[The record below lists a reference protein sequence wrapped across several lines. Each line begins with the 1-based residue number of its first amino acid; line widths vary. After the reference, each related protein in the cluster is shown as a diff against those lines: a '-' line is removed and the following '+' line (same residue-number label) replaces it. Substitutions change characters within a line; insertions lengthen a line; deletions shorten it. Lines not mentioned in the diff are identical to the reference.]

1 VRGVEMSIRDELKEL
16 IDKYYDAILRADFA
30 EKEMD
35 MQESVEALYEEEHIR
50 KQVYAK
56 IDEVVDINEPK
67 WIPIEKQEPSDQDWY
82 LVFFPANNEY
92 GNTDY
97 IDVCF
102 WNGVGFEG
110 GAFGYQQDGIEYT
123 HWMPLPEMPKR

>member
-1 VRGVEMSIRDELKEL
+1 MSIRDELKEL
-16 IDKYYDAILRADFA
+16 VDKYYDAILRADFA

-67 WIPIEKQEPSDQDWY
+67 WIPIEEQEPSDQDWY

-110 GAFGYQQDGIEYT
+110 GAFGYQQDGIEYS
-123 HWMPLPEMPKR
+123 HWMPLPAMPK

>member
-1 VRGVEMSIRDELKEL
+1 MSIRDELKEL

-56 IDEVVDINEPK
+56 IDEVVDINELFDLLK
-67 WIPIEKQEPSDQDWY
+67 KAKQDND
-82 LVFFPANNEY
+82 
-92 GNTDY
+92 D
-97 IDVCF
+97 
-102 WNGVGFEG
+102 
-110 GAFGYQQDGIEYT
+110 
-123 HWMPLPEMPKR
+123 R